1 MEKLRLVENFIF
13 NDEVQNILS
22 QINDNMM
29 DFNILEITGMGDYE
43 IRHSNILAW
52 LFGANEHNLQY
63 EILDNFLKKVLKQNK
78 LNTDKKNK
86 LKSYLYLQNKKRDIT
101 IYREKDNIDLLIVDK
116 TNKIIFVIENK
127 VYANERVDGDDG
139 GQLVKYEKNINKNYK
154 DYDKYHIFLTIDLQK
169 PSQESWLVANH
180 QMVADVIENILNTKE
195 LTQKSKIVLESY
207 VDLLKRRGIVEDKK
221 LKELCSQIWENTEY
235 REAIE
240 ILNKYRPGVEEL
252 LLKELRAQFDE
263 KDIYDF
269 TNTKTNFA
277 VFTEN
282 WKKIYPNYTNFE
294 EDENIGVYFGF
305 YVVKSNVE
313 FWVRLEDNADEKSK
327 KYFNK
332 IKKKLGRTRNQTGID
347 IYANKLIE
355 NFDIYNN
362 EHRKELIDKFREIL
376 DKVDECFK

>member
-101 IYREKDNIDLLIVDK
+101 IYREKDNIDLLVVDK